1 MSEKITAMIE
11 EIKGL
16 TVLELS
22 ELVHA
27 LEEEFG
33 VSAAAMAA
41 PAAGA
46 AAPAAE
52 EKTEFDVVLTGFDA
66 AAKIKVIKVVREIT
80 GQGLAE
86 AKATVEG
93 APKALKEGVQG
104 RGRGSQEADRRG
116 RRQGRAQVIFAQSPK
131 SPQPTGCGLFLHFH
145 GNAL

>member
-1 MSEKITAMIE
+1 MSEKITALLE

-41 PAAGA
+41 PAAA

-52 EKTEFDVVLTGFDA
+52 EKTEFDVILAGFDA

-93 APKALKEGVQG
+93 APKALKEGC
-104 RGRGSQEADRRG
+104 SKDEAEELKKKLEEAG
-116 RRQGRAQVIFAQSPK
+116 AKVEIK
-131 SPQPTGCGLFLHFH
+131 
-145 GNAL
+145 

>member
-1 MSEKITAMIE
+1 MSEKITALLE

-41 PAAGA
+41 PAAA

-52 EKTEFDVVLTGFDA
+52 EKTEFDVVLVGFDA

-93 APKALKEGVQG
+93 APSTLKEAV
-104 RGRGSQEADRRG
+104 SKDEAEELKKKLEEAG
-116 RRQGRAQVIFAQSPK
+116 AKVEIK
-131 SPQPTGCGLFLHFH
+131 
-145 GNAL
+145 